1 MTGITAPTTVATLT
15 SEAADYPSELEGDIV
30 LANRRVRIRPLR
42 RDEEEPLREL
52 FDCLSPRTR
61 YLRFLSPMPKLP
73 DSVARTLARVD
84 YRRQLALVAEY
95 DNPISTEILGLA
107 SFGALD
113 DSRVE
118 VGLVIRDDWQRQRL
132 GTELADRLLSA
143 AEARGF
149 HQFVANSSSDNV
161 AIRKLVRGLGEIVST
176 KISGGMS
183 EFTFVRCRTK

>member
-1 MTGITAPTTVATLT
+1 MTGNTALTTLT
-15 SEAADYPSELEGDIV
+15 PLTHETAAYPSELEADIV

-52 FDCLSPRTR
+52 VDGLSPRTR
-61 YLRFLSPMPKLP
+61 YLRFLSPMPTLP

-84 YRRQLALVAEY
+84 YWRQLALVAEY
-95 DNPISTEILGLA
+95 DNPIATEILGLA

-132 GTELADRLLSA
+132 GTELVDRLLSA

-149 HQFVANSSSDNV
+149 RQFVANSSSDNV

-183 EFTFVRCRTK
+183 EFTFVRRRTK